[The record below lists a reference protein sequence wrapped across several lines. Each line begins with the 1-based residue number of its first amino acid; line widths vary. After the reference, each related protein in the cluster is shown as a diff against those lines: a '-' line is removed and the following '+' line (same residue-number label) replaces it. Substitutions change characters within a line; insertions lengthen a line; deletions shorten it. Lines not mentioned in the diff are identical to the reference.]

1 MFSGTGLAEEAISIK
16 SQAFRSRRHYVET
29 EFIEVLCHASIPIL

>member
-16 SQAFRSRRHYVET
+16 SQAFRSRRYCVET
-29 EFIEVLCHASIPIL
+29 EFVQVL